1 MDVRVLG
8 HVAAGNGART
18 HALGG
23 PTQRRVFAA
32 LVARRREVVDVSA
45 LVDVCWPGAPAPDR
59 AEHNIR
65 TYVHRLRNALQED
78 GERLATVGTGYR
90 LDLRPGELDLE
101 RFEELAGNAR
111 RAVATGDP
119 VGALDAAGA
128 AEALWSGRPYGELAD
143 EPWAIAEV
151 ARVNEARAGLVESRA
166 EALLAAERPAD
177 AVAVTER
184 AVRDEPLRERPR
196 ALLMRALYESG
207 RQAEALRAFQEFRRY
222 LIDEAGVEPS
232 TDLVTL
238 DRRIASGDLD
248 GSTTPPVVGNYEL
261 HERIG
266 EGAFAVVHRATQASL
281 GREVAVKIVRA
292 ELANRPE
299 FIRRFEAEAR
309 MVAHIEHPHVV
320 PLYDYWREP
329 DRAYLVMRWM
339 TGGSLEARLDDGAWT
354 LDGTVELVEQI
365 AGALDAAHARGVVHR
380 DVKPANIMFD
390 DSGRAYLGDFG
401 IALAADERAR
411 PEAALSEGSPIFAA
425 PEQLRREPVG
435 PEADVHALGSSRTRC

>member
-1 MDVRVLG
+1 ML
-8 HVAAGNGART
+8 AP

-32 LVARRREVVDVSA
+32 LVARRGEVVDVSA
-45 LVDVCWPGAPAPDR
+45 LVDVCWPVRRRPIGPSTTSGPMSTGCGTHCRKTVSGSRRSAPGTASTCAR
-59 AEHNIR
+59 ASSTSNGSR
-65 TYVHRLRNALQED
+65 SW
-78 GERLATVGTGYR
+78 
-90 LDLRPGELDLE
+90 PGSHV
-101 RFEELAGNAR
+101 AG
-111 RAVATGDP
+111 VATGDP
-119 VGALDAAGA
+119 VGALDAADA

-151 ARVNEARAGLVESRA
+151 ARVNETRAGLVESRA
-166 EALLAAERPAD
+166 EALLAAGRPAD

-184 AVRDEPLRERPR
+184 VVRDEPLRERPR

-281 GREVAVKIVRA
+281 GREVAVKIV
-292 ELANRPE
+292 
-299 FIRRFEAEAR
+299 
-309 MVAHIEHPHVV
+309 
-320 PLYDYWREP
+320 
-329 DRAYLVMRWM
+329 
-339 TGGSLEARLDDGAWT
+339 
-354 LDGTVELVEQI
+354 Q
-365 AGALDAAHARGVVHR
+365 
-380 DVKPANIMFD
+380 
-390 DSGRAYLGDFG
+390 GRARQPARVHPSLRGRGPDG
-401 IALAADERAR
+401 RPHRAPAR
-411 PEAALSEGSPIFAA
+411 RAALRLLA
-425 PEQLRREPVG
+425 
-435 PEADVHALGSSRTRC
+435 